1 MFWNLSSEFALS
13 KFMFSLPFSNSTSF
27 YFKRNFFLSL
37 ICSKNLTFAVTM
49 VSMSRGF
56 LLGHSWMILNGDPV
70 MVQGLVSSTL
80 TTKTTWND
88 MPKILWSGLSNFW
101 RRTKV
106 LNSTITC
113 KASFHLLLLLSKKPL
128 NISHNTNDCNN
139 RKSKS
144 RMEEG
149 SARSRKKSRIE

>member
-1 MFWNLSSEFALS
+1 MFWNLSSEFVLS
-13 KFMFSLPFSNSTSF
+13 KFMFSLPFSN
-27 YFKRNFFLSL
+27 KRNFFLSL
-37 ICSKNLTFAVTM
+37 FCSKSLTFAVTM

-56 LLGHSWMILNGDPV
+56 LLGHSWMILNGDPA

-113 KASFHLLLLLSKKPL
+113 EDSFHLLLLLSKKSL
-128 NISHNTNDCNN
+128 NISHSTNDCNN
-139 RKSKS
+139 RESKS
-144 RMEEG
+144 RVEEG

>member
-1 MFWNLSSEFALS
+1 MFWNLSSEFVLS
-13 KFMFSLPFSNSTSF
+13 KSMFSLPFSNSTSF

-37 ICSKNLTFAVTM
+37 ICSKSLTFAVTM
-49 VSMSRGF
+49 VSMSGGF
-56 LLGHSWMILNGDPV
+56 LLGHSWMILNGDPAI
-70 MVQGLVSSTL
+70 VQGLVSSTL

-101 RRTKV
+101 RRTIV

-113 KASFHLLLLLSKKPL
+113 EDSFHLLLLLSKKSL

-139 RKSKS
+139 RESKP

>member
-1 MFWNLSSEFALS
+1 MFWNLSSEFVLS
-13 KFMFSLPFSNSTSF
+13 KFMFSLPFSN
-27 YFKRNFFLSL
+27 KRNFFLSL
-37 ICSKNLTFAVTM
+37 FCSKSLTFAVTM

-56 LLGHSWMILNGDPV
+56 LLGHSWMILNGDPAI
-70 MVQGLVSSTL
+70 VQGLVSSTL

-113 KASFHLLLLLSKKPL
+113 EDSFHLLLLLSKKSL
-128 NISHNTNDCNN
+128 NISHNTNDRDN
-139 RKSKS
+139 RESKS

>member
-1 MFWNLSSEFALS
+1 MIPSESNIIKTFSTMFWNLSSEFVLS

-27 YFKRNFFLSL
+27 YFKRNFFLSV
-37 ICSKNLTFAVTM
+37 ICSKSLTFAVTM

-106 LNSTITC
+106 LNSTIPC
-113 KASFHLLLLLSKKPL
+113 KASFHLLLLL
-128 NISHNTNDCNN
+128 
-139 RKSKS
+139 
-144 RMEEG
+144 
-149 SARSRKKSRIE
+149 